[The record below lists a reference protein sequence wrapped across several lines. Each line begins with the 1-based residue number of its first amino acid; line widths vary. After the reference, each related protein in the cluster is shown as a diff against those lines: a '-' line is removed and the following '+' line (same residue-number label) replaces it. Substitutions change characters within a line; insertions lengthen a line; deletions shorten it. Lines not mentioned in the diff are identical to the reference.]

1 MEQFRRASRPNPG
14 SAQAQ
19 ADRETDKIMTAPNA
33 VELDPID
40 FTGLWRTIEGYARG
54 PRAGTHAYLHASIRR
69 LAVLAS
75 DERMSVRTPV
85 RVAAALGY
93 YADVLNPRQV
103 GALRDWLQ
111 SQGVATAG
119 EPQ

>member
-1 MEQFRRASRPNPG
+1 
-14 SAQAQ
+14 
-19 ADRETDKIMTAPNA
+19 MTAPNA
-33 VELDPID
+33 VELDPVA
-40 FTGLWRTIEGYARG
+40 FTGLWRTIEGYAHG
-54 PRAGTHAYLHASIRR
+54 PRAGIHAYLHASIRR
-69 LAVLAS
+69 LAVLAG
-75 DERMSVRTPV
+75 DEVMSVRTPV

-111 SQGVATAG
+111 RQGVATAG